1 MYIQRKIK
9 IKSYFDFIRKTKN
22 SKKRNKKKMT
32 YSEKN
37 NDKNDKNVYP
47 FSSLSTSVVPFK

>member
-1 MYIQRKIK
+1 
-9 IKSYFDFIRKTKN
+9 
-22 SKKRNKKKMT
+22 MT

-47 FSSLSTSVVPFK
+47 FSSLSTFVAPFKQPPQ